1 MNRTLNEPAR
11 SMRIYCGL
19 PKKFWVYAVSTVSY
33 LFNRGP
39 SVPMGF
45 KIPEEVWTGKE
56 LKYSHLRTFGCTA
69 YAHVDPEKRDKL
81 DAKAIK
87 CYFIGYGSDMFW
99 YRFWD
104 DRNKKILRHC
114 DVTFD
119 ENILYKDREQ
129 KIQET
134 TKQVGVELELL
145 KSTPKDSTVET
156 QQTPE
161 TFVEEPE
168 VEQVTPKKVWMRSS
182 WTIRAPDSIVT
193 LENLYLEQMDVK
205 IVFLHGELDKEIYM
219 QQPEKFVVPSKE
231 HMVCNLNRSLYGLK
245 QAPIQWYK
253 KFDSFISK
261 SGFRSSMKEI
271 NSLKASLS
279 SEFEMKDLG
288 AVKQIFGMRISW
300 DRSAGTLNLSQEQ
313 YVEKEHSPKTAQERE
328 HMALVPY
335 SLAVGSLMYAMTC
348 TRPDIAHAVGFVSR
362 YITNPRK
369 EHWEAVK
376 WLLRYL
382 RGGTVVRWMS
392 RLYKCVAQSTEAE
405 FVAIVEVG
413 KEMIWLEELGKK
425 QLENI
430 LYTNSQ
436 SAIQLVKNP
445 VYHSKMEHI
454 RRLYHFTRRAV
465 EEGDMCLEKI
475 EGAKNSADML
485 KKYVDV
491 AAPSN
496 DTDQEALLAFQSL
509 ITSPN
514 HFLANNWTKNTSF
527 CSWFGVTCSSK
538 RPRVVALALPNLRLQ
553 GTISP
558 SLANLSFLRE
568 LNLENNFFH
577 GDIPY
582 GLGHLPHLRVIDVQN
597 NQLKGNIPT
606 SLFQHWRVQ
615 VISLAFNKLS
625 GEMWQGP
632 WYVPELRILN
642 LRNNS
647 LKGIIPPS
655 IGNATKLLN
664 FSLFGNRVGGN
675 IPKEIGNLSQLA
687 FLNLAVNQ
695 LTGFIPSSLFNVSSL
710 LAIALG
716 LNNLSG
722 PLVLDEGNIVSNLES
737 LSISRN
743 QISGHIPSNI
753 CQLTELKILSISFND
768 ITGEIPKNIDCLSK
782 LKEFSIGY
790 NPTDG
795 TIPSSLG
802 NISTLQYVYCVSN
815 RLEGPIPPEL
825 GKLSN
830 LIQLDFEE
838 NYIKGQIPKAIFN
851 ISSLKLIALT
861 LNKLSGRI
869 PTSTG
874 LHLPNLEE
882 LHLTGNELEGE
893 IPAHITNV
901 TKLKYLGLADN
912 FFSGSIPTNWGNL
925 RDLRL
930 LFLHI
935 NQLTSE
941 HELPFFHSLADC
953 NVSGLTTLV
962 FQRNN
967 LMGNIP
973 PAIGKLKQLQGLYLN
988 KNKLNGHIPDVICH
1002 LSNLDQLNLDDNEL
1016 FGSIPACIG
1025 NLSMLQHLYLGSN
1038 RFSSKFPLSL
1048 WKMRSLLFLS
1058 MSRNSLEGEVP
1069 TDIGGLKAIVEL
1081 DLSSNHFSGMLPITL
1096 GDLQNLKILNLSNN
1110 SFSGP
1115 IPLSFASLIS
1125 LEILDLSVN
1134 ALSGTIPRSLE
1145 ELLYLK
1151 AINVSF
1157 NDLEGEI
1164 PNGGVFANSTMQS
1177 FLGNKDLC
1185 GMHKLEV
1192 PSCPITNSGEQSKS
1206 KELVLKIV
1214 IPVLTSSSLIFFLVS
1229 IWIMKQKKKGK
1240 SKNVEKFWEIKT
1252 HQLISYHEIQR
1263 ATNYFDGSNL
1273 LGVGSSGSV
1282 YKGTLSGGTV
1292 VAIKVL
1298 NLENEEVCNRFDA
1311 ECAVMRN
1318 VRHRNLVTVITTCSS
1333 DYIRAFVLQFMP
1345 NGSLESWLYEEESHL
1360 NLFQRV
1366 AIMLDVAVA
1375 IEYLHHGHNTPIVHC
1390 DLKPA
1395 NILLDEDMVAHV
1407 GDFGI
1412 SKILAVSKS
1421 MAHTE
1426 TLGTLGYIAPE
1437 YGSEGIVSTSGDVY
1451 SYGIMLME
1459 VLTKR
1464 RPTDEEICNE
1474 NLDLRKWITQS
1485 FPGSMM
1491 DVVDDN
1497 LFPEEEQI
1505 TSKSEI
1511 CIASVIQLALEC
1523 TMKTP
1528 ESRINMKDVELPYKF
1543 DIPRAIWNPPLT
1555 RQGIPQPK
1563 CVVRVGVS
1571 ESDTPQ
1577 GTRPAYNNIRR
1588 SANDGFG
1595 L

>member
-11 SMRIYCGL
+11 GIRIHCGL
-19 PKKFWVYAVSTVSY
+19 PKTFWVYAVSTVSY

-56 LKYSHLRTFGCTA
+56 LKYSHLRTFGCNA

-81 DAKAIK
+81 DTKAIK
-87 CYFIGYGSDMFW
+87 FYFIGYGSDMFG

-119 ENILYKDREQ
+119 ENVLYKDREQ

-145 KSTPKDSTVET
+145 KSTPKDGTVET

-161 TFVEEPE
+161 TVVEEPE
-168 VEQVTPKKVWMRSS
+168 VEQVTPEQEKSMDDEMRS
-182 WTIRAPDSIVT
+182 
-193 LENLYLEQMDVK
+193 
-205 IVFLHGELDKEIYM
+205 LDKNNTWILTELPIGKRALVNKWVFRIKAE
-219 QQPEKFVVPSKE
+219 PDGKKWFKARLVVKRYSQRK
-231 HMVCNLNRSLYGLK
+231 G
-245 QAPIQWYK
+245 
-253 KFDSFISK
+253 
-261 SGFRSSMKEI
+261 SSMKEI

-288 AVKQIFGMRISW
+288 AVKQIFGMRISR

-313 YVEKEHSPKTAQERE
+313 YVEKVLDRFRVNDAKPR
-328 HMALVPY
+328 
-335 SLAVGSLMYAMTC
+335 TC
-348 TRPDIAHAVGFVSR
+348 
-362 YITNPRK
+362 
-369 EHWEAVK
+369 
-376 WLLRYL
+376 
-382 RGGTVVRWMS
+382 
-392 RLYKCVAQSTEAE
+392 
-405 FVAIVEVG
+405 
-413 KEMIWLEELGKK
+413 
-425 QLENI
+425 
-430 LYTNSQ
+430 
-436 SAIQLVKNP
+436 
-445 VYHSKMEHI
+445 
-454 RRLYHFTRRAV
+454 
-465 EEGDMCLEKI
+465 
-475 EGAKNSADML
+475 
-485 KKYVDV
+485 
-491 AAPSN
+491 
-496 DTDQEALLAFQSL
+496 
-509 ITSPN
+509 
-514 HFLANNWTKNTSF
+514 
-527 CSWFGVTCSSK
+527 SK
-538 RPRVVALALPNLRLQ
+538 RPRVVALALPNLQLQ

-568 LNLENNFFH
+568 LNLENIFFH

-664 FSLFGNRVGGN
+664 FSLFGNRGN

-882 LHLTGNELEGE
+882 LHLTGNALEGE

-953 NVSGLTTLV
+953 RMLEYLDVGNNPLNSILPNSVGNLSSTIKFFEISDAHINGLIPPGIGNVSGLTTLV

-973 PAIGKLKQLQGLYLN
+973 PAI
-988 KNKLNGHIPDVICH
+988 
-1002 LSNLDQLNLDDNEL
+1002 
-1016 FGSIPACIG
+1016 
-1025 NLSMLQHLYLGSN
+1025 
-1038 RFSSKFPLSL
+1038 
-1048 WKMRSLLFLS
+1048 
-1058 MSRNSLEGEVP
+1058 EGEVP

-1164 PNGGVFANSTMQS
+1164 PNGGVFANSTLQS

-1282 YKGTLSGGTV
+1282 YKGTLSDGTI
-1292 VAIKVL
+1292 VAVKVL
-1298 NLENEEVCNRFDA
+1298 DLENEEVCKRFDA
-1311 ECAVMRN
+1311 ESKVMRN
-1318 VRHRNLVTVITTCSS
+1318 VRHRNLVPVISTCFS
-1333 DYIRAFVLQFMP
+1333 DCIRAFVLQFMP
-1345 NGSLESWLYEEESHL
+1345 NGSLENWLYKEESHL
-1360 NLFQRV
+1360 NLIQRIS
-1366 AIMLDVAVA
+1366 IMLDVAMA
-1375 IEYLHHGHNTPIVHC
+1375 IEYLHHGHNSPIVHC

-1426 TLGTLGYIAPE
+1426 TLGTLGYMAPE
-1437 YGSEGIVSTSGDVY
+1437 YGSEAIVSTSGDVY
-1451 SYGIMLME
+1451 SCGIMLME

-1497 LFPEEEQI
+1497 FFPEEEQI

-1511 CIASVIQLALEC
+1511 CIDSVIQLALEC
-1523 TMKTP
+1523 TKETP
-1528 ESRINMKDVELPYKF
+1528 ESRINMKDVVTSLNKIKITY
-1543 DIPRAIWNPPLT
+1543 L
-1555 RQGIPQPK
+1555 
-1563 CVVRVGVS
+1563 
-1571 ESDTPQ
+1571 
-1577 GTRPAYNNIRR
+1577 GTRI
-1588 SANDGFG
+1588 
-1595 L
+1595 